1 MPRNTP
7 DVSVDLLRVGHVN
20 YPVAAERRSEE
31 FHAEEK
37 HARAIRL
44 KKRRERKQ
52 ILEAMATQG
61 TNFPVVVQKN
71 NTQPRHNKLHATE
84 ILLELE
90 EDIIDASTDSEL

>member
-20 YPVAAERRSEE
+20 YPVAAERRTEE

-37 HARAIRL
+37 HARAVRL
-44 KKRRERKQ
+44 KKQRERKQ
-52 ILEAMATQG
+52 ILENMKLHP
-61 TNFPVVVQKN
+61 NNKVVIVPVK
-71 NTQPRHNKLHATE
+71 TLPRQNKLSPTE

-90 EDIIDASTDSEL
+90 EENIDQSIDSEL